1 MESQT
6 KVIKQIA
13 KDLNSNDQS
22 VIQKALEKTR
32 AIGNESLIDPLV
44 NLYTTSK
51 DKQIKEEIK
60 GIFSELKNDQ
70 SINYLLPYLNDHRNE
85 VKELILFSIWSSGI
99 DVGDYLKEITQAA
112 CNGNYMVILEALTVI
127 ENLEGPFSEE
137 DVFQAST
144 LLQEQLYELPDGNE
158 KELLNSMYH
167 FIQEM

>member
-13 KDLNSNDQS
+13 KDLKSKDQS

-32 AIGNESLIDPLV
+32 AKGNESLIDPLV

-51 DKQIKEEIK
+51 DEQIKDEIK
-60 GIFSELKNDQ
+60 NIFSELKNDQ
-70 SINYLLPYLNDHRNE
+70 SINYLLPYLDDNRDE

-99 DVGDYLKEITQAA
+99 DVSDYLKEITQAA
-112 CNGNYMVILEALTVI
+112 CTGNYMVILEALTVI

-144 LLQEQLYELPDGNE
+144 LLQEQLYELPDGSK
-158 KELLNSMYH
+158 KELLNSMYQ
-167 FIQEM
+167 FVQKM